1 MYKIRNNFLINQN
14 LSIILLRS
22 VDIYHKYLYFY
33 MFSVKRLTQ
42 WSKVNRMLVLN
53 SKYKHILLFRLYFID
68 THELQFLRLSILEV
82 YLNTFKFN
90 CFFKGIFLTKLRRD
104 YLIENKSC
112 LFSFN
117 NDKQLIILSFFK
129 NYYKLIR
136 NYGESLL
143 LKDIFLI
150 SKSSLFFFGRKN
162 E

>member
-14 LSIILLRS
+14 LSIILLGS
-22 VDIYHKYLYFY
+22 VDIYHKYLHFY
-33 MFSVKRLTQ
+33 MFSVKRLIQ

-53 SKYKHILLFRLYFID
+53 SKYKHILLFRLYFVD
-68 THELQFLRLSILEV
+68 THEFQFLRLSILDV
-82 YLNTFKFN
+82 HLNTFKFN
-90 CFFKGIFLTKLRRD
+90 YFFKGIFLTKLQRD

-129 NYYKLIR
+129 NHYKLIR
-136 NYGESLL
+136 DYGESLL

-150 SKSSLFFFGRKN
+150 FKSSLFFFARKN